1 MNCDKCDKPAMV
13 HEVTIKHGKRKE
25 IHLCAEH
32 AAEAGF
38 VVHQADAPIEHLLKQ
53 FVVAHS
59 SSAAVTTTSTGSK
72 KCGECGLTFAQF
84 RKNAILGCPKCYEA
98 FVDELGPLIERA
110 QRGATHHVDKTPRRT
125 GAGLDRQ
132 RELQRLLKE
141 LDRAIAA
148 EQYERAAE
156 IRDRL
161 NALEPAEESQG

>member
-1 MNCDKCDKPAMV
+1 MKCDRCDKPAMV
-13 HEVTIKHGKRKE
+13 HELTIKNGQRKE

-38 VVHQADAPIEHLLKQ
+38 VVPKVNPHLLKQ
-53 FVVAHS
+53 YVVAHK
-59 SSAAVTTTSTGSK
+59 SAAVVTTSSAGSK
-72 KCGECGLTFAQF
+72 KCGGCGLTFTQF
-84 RKNAILGCPKCYEA
+84 RKNAILGCPACYEA

-110 QRGATHHVDKTPRRT
+110 QRGATHHVGKTPRST

-141 LDRAIAA
+141 LDRAVAA
-148 EQYERAAE
+148 EQYERAAQ

-161 NALEPAEESQG
+161 NALEPAEEPRE